1 MTLPDVYSEKDV
13 ELYVL
18 CSIYC
23 IVYVKWDH
31 GDSVYIYRPQI
42 GGLERCLVNQCLFFE
57 SQNHGQDYAP
67 IGRGRFMNSYNGS

>member
-1 MTLPDVYSEKDV
+1 MCTQRERRRI
-13 ELYVL
+13 VL

-23 IVYVKWDH
+23 NVYVKWDH

-42 GGLERCLVNQCLFFE
+42 GGLKMCLFNQRLFFE

-67 IGRGRFMNSYNGS
+67 IGRGRFMNAYNGS